1 MCVCVCVKRE
11 ACSPVKDVAS
21 QDALGRGSGDF
32 YLGRRRDVGLG
43 VLC

>member
-1 MCVCVCVKRE
+1 M
-11 ACSPVKDVAS
+11 KDVAG

-32 YLGRRRDVGLG
+32 CPGRRRDVGLG